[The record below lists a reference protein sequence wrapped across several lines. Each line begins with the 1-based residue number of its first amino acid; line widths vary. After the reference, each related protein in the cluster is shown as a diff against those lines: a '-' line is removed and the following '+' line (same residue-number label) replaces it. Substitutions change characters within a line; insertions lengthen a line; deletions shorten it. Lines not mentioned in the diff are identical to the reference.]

1 MLGFDKL
8 ENYYANYS
16 FFGAAIGPIANRT
29 GGAKFT
35 LNGTEY
41 HLDVNDGVNNL
52 HSHLDKAF
60 HKRVWDAQVGEDF
73 VKFTLKEADGSLGLP
88 GNRKVSLVYT
98 LTDDNRIEM
107 HYHME
112 SDRDAV
118 FNMTNHSYFN
128 LKGQGNGK
136 IEDHV
141 LWLKASHFTPVVKGS
156 IPTGEIAP
164 VAGTPM
170 DFTTAHRVGEH
181 IADDYEQTNLAGG
194 YDHNWVID
202 DFDGSLKHFA
212 TVEEPESGRI
222 MKAYTNLP
230 GVQFYAGNFIG
241 EDEYKDLDKDGVI
254 YIGDLPAGEYEVA
267 LKPISGYRTPL
278 SATDVR
284 VKDKVEYVAI
294 DDISL
299 LIKTEAE
306 IDAEA
311 EDSAEANTD
320 GDDTEIRQT
329 SGVSK
334 TGVLGIDVSK
344 WQKEID
350 WDKVKNE
357 GVDFAII
364 RCGYRGSVTGS
375 LVEDPYF
382 EQNIK
387 GARAAGIKV
396 GVYFFTQAVNEVE
409 AVEEASMVIS
419 LVRDYELQYPV
430 FIDTEGA
437 GGKRHVYH
445 GRYCPLL
452 RGEAGRVL

>member
-1 MLGFDKL
+1 MDSKWKRMAVCVSACMCLLLLLLVLFTNLPKRKGTADAGGEVPAAGTQMNQDTGAGQQGADKSNLSAFMQDEYFFDRDTKETDSL
-8 ENYYANYS
+8 YDETNRLSLIVTSVEKDLRVQIVDRDNKPVEGES
-16 FFGAAIGPIANRT
+16 FYI
-29 GGAKFT
+29 T
-35 LNGTEY
+35 LNG
-41 HLDVNDGVNNL
+41 
-52 HSHLDKAF
+52 K
-60 HKRVWDAQVGEDF
+60 
-73 VKFTLKEADGSLGLP
+73 
-88 GNRKVSLVYT
+88 
-98 LTDDNRIEM
+98 
-107 HYHME
+107 
-112 SDRDAV
+112 
-118 FNMTNHSYFN
+118 
-128 LKGQGNGK
+128 
-136 IEDHV
+136 
-141 LWLKASHFTPVVKGS
+141 
-156 IPTGEIAP
+156 
-164 VAGTPM
+164 
-170 DFTTAHRVGEH
+170 
-181 IADDYEQTNLAGG
+181 
-194 YDHNWVID
+194 
-202 DFDGSLKHFA
+202 
-212 TVEEPESGRI
+212 
-222 MKAYTNLP
+222 
-230 GVQFYAGNFIG
+230 
-241 EDEYKDLDKDGVI
+241 DEYKDLDKDGVI

-284 VKDKVEYVAI
+284 VKEKVEYVAI

-437 GGKRHVYH
+437 GGN
-445 GRYCPLL
+445 GRADSLNVEERTAVCEAFCTTVKNAGL
-452 RGEAGRVL
+452 EAGVYASRNWYNNKLTAGTLESYAIWLAEYRSVPLYQGYYQMWQYTSKGKINGINGNVDLNVSYRK

>member
-1 MLGFDKL
+1 MDSKWKRTTVCVSACMCLLLLLLVLFTNLPKRKGTADAGGEVPAAGTQMNQDTGAGQQGADKSNLSAFMQDEYFFDRDTKETDSL
-8 ENYYANYS
+8 YDETNRLSLIVTSVEKDLRVQIVDRDNKPVEGES
-16 FFGAAIGPIANRT
+16 FYI
-29 GGAKFT
+29 T
-35 LNGTEY
+35 LNG
-41 HLDVNDGVNNL
+41 
-52 HSHLDKAF
+52 
-60 HKRVWDAQVGEDF
+60 R
-73 VKFTLKEADGSLGLP
+73 
-88 GNRKVSLVYT
+88 
-98 LTDDNRIEM
+98 
-107 HYHME
+107 
-112 SDRDAV
+112 
-118 FNMTNHSYFN
+118 
-128 LKGQGNGK
+128 
-136 IEDHV
+136 
-141 LWLKASHFTPVVKGS
+141 
-156 IPTGEIAP
+156 
-164 VAGTPM
+164 
-170 DFTTAHRVGEH
+170 
-181 IADDYEQTNLAGG
+181 
-194 YDHNWVID
+194 
-202 DFDGSLKHFA
+202 
-212 TVEEPESGRI
+212 
-222 MKAYTNLP
+222 
-230 GVQFYAGNFIG
+230 
-241 EDEYKDLDKDGVI
+241 DEYKDLDKDGVI

-437 GGKRHVYH
+437 GGN
-445 GRYCPLL
+445 GRADSLNVEERTAVCEAFCTTVKNAGL
-452 RGEAGRVL
+452 EAGVYASRNWYNNKLTAGTLESYAIWLAEYRSVPLYQGYYQMWQYTSKGKINGINGNVDLNVSYRK